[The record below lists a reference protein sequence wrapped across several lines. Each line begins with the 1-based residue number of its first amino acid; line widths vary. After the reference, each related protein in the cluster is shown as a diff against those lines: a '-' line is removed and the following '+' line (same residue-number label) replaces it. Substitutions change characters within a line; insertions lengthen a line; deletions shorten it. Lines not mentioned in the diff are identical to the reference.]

1 MLWHVGIVM
10 NSLMVSGGSLYRHS
24 CLIEQPLILAPQRR
38 CLECMSNFFGMLEY
52 LTSWVWH
59 DVGSVRTASGAVVL
73 ETALPYRIGDE
84 GEQLPLG
91 KFEEGCAVFHD
102 DGAAFLYI
110 MSLAKRDLQYRGFRD
125 ERVGSFQY
133 KVQAGG

>member
-1 MLWHVGIVM
+1 MF
-10 NSLMVSGGSLYRHS
+10 
-24 CLIEQPLILAPQRR
+24 
-38 CLECMSNFFGMLEY
+38 EC

-59 DVGSVRTASGAVVL
+59 DVGSVRTASGAVFL

-133 KVQAGG
+133 KQEANFLLYRRVLASTNEHEFELYRQSWDLVNRPAYESKKWSDKQQ